1 MKKLIA
7 LLLALVMC
15 FTLVACGS
23 DKENDDKLTPP
34 DTEPSVTEKV
44 PDGTTDEPVVTEPTE
59 EKEEGMV
66 HYNKFP
72 FVMDFEFDR
81 QVVYEKDGIK
91 VTAIKLFFDEW
102 DGLHFQY
109 AIEDEKGRD
118 LTLTSGW
125 EGQGYVINDCS
136 FWPTNDS
143 VDDPALQSD
152 LFQKKE
158 LAFFGIDNIY
168 SFELRGAQLYDSEA
182 DEHVT
187 ESFDID
193 LEIKNKGKQPEFE
206 VDGELL
212 YDGGDYQVYFKYG
225 QFGVWDEV
233 CPVIVVKNN
242 YEKDVSIRLY
252 NVRRD
257 DEALEEQSVFAVVA
271 YPYTHSA
278 NDISHF
284 IETDYDAD
292 YTGVQKGVFD
302 IDIQSGDGT
311 VYHTIKDY
319 EINWQFER
327 ELPEE

>member
-1 MKKLIA
+1 M
-7 LLLALVMC
+7 
-15 FTLVACGS
+15 
-23 DKENDDKLTPP
+23 
-34 DTEPSVTEKV
+34 
-44 PDGTTDEPVVTEPTE
+44 
-59 EKEEGMV
+59 
-66 HYNKFP
+66 
-72 FVMDFEFDR
+72 
-81 QVVYEKDGIK
+81 
-91 VTAIKLFFDEW
+91 
-102 DGLHFQY
+102 
-109 AIEDEKGRD
+109 
-118 LTLTSGW
+118 TSGW

-136 FWPTNDS
+136 FYPTMDYT
-143 VDDPALQSD
+143 DDPALQSD

-233 CPVIVVKNN
+233 CPVIIVKNN

-278 NDISHF
+278 SDISHF

-292 YTGVQKGVFD
+292 YSGVQKGIFD